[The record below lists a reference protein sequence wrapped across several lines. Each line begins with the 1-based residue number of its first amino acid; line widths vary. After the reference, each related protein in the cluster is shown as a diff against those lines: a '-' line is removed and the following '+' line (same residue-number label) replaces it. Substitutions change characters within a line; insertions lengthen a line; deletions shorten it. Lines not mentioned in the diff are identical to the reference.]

1 MLRGLLVRK
10 IFVLLDLALV
20 LLLLLVAYQAFSA
33 IFQPQR
39 AIETAVAPGSVPQLE
54 VAKVGKGADYGV
66 ITENGLFGPASRE
79 KSLEPA
85 AGETVSEPTTTVTKL
100 PLKLLG
106 TAATSSKD
114 PLASAGIKNTQ
125 TNVEDTFYLGEP
137 VLSDVILEEVHKR
150 EVVLLN
156 KKENQREILSMD
168 EKEETGAAPAAGVA
182 GARTASGSFEEG
194 SPVVVNRKEIMEVA
208 SDMTRLVTE
217 LKPQMKTGTDGKVR
231 GITSPV
237 LGKVP
242 LAQKVGL
249 ADNDVITSINGISID
264 SQEKIVEIAEKFRD
278 LSVFHLKVERNGKTI
293 TRTIKLE

>member
-1 MLRGLLVRK
+1 
-10 IFVLLDLALV
+10 
-20 LLLLLVAYQAFSA
+20 
-33 IFQPQR
+33 
-39 AIETAVAPGSVPQLE
+39 
-54 VAKVGKGADYGV
+54 
-66 ITENGLFGPASRE
+66 
-79 KSLEPA
+79 
-85 AGETVSEPTTTVTKL
+85 
-100 PLKLLG
+100 
-106 TAATSSKD
+106 
-114 PLASAGIKNTQ
+114 
-125 TNVEDTFYLGEP
+125 
-137 VLSDVILEEVHKR
+137 VHKR

-156 KKENQREILSMD
+156 KKENQREILSID
-168 EKEETGAAPAAGVA
+168 EKEDTGAAPAAGVA